1 MTLLPPIEIESE
13 LSYAYLH
20 AVSSKAGMSCETTGR
35 HVDNMGIDAQIR
47 ASEQFS
53 TDSILTDI
61 TIDIQLKATT
71 DTPSNRNEKLSYF
84 IRDIKHYDKL
94 RKESITIPRILVVL
108 FLPGDDNEWLQQTEE
123 HLIIKKCA
131 WWVSLKGAKES
142 DNTSGQTVYLP
153 VNQIFNVD
161 GLRNIMT
168 KLSIQEELRYEQ

>member
-1 MTLLPPIEIESE
+1 
-13 LSYAYLH
+13 
-20 AVSSKAGMSCETTGR
+20 
-35 HVDNMGIDAQIR
+35 
-47 ASEQFS
+47 
-53 TDSILTDI
+53 
-61 TIDIQLKATT
+61 
-71 DTPSNRNEKLSYF
+71 
-84 IRDIKHYDKL
+84 
-94 RKESITIPRILVVL
+94 LVVL
-108 FLPGDDNEWLQQTEE
+108 FLPGDDKEWLQQTEE